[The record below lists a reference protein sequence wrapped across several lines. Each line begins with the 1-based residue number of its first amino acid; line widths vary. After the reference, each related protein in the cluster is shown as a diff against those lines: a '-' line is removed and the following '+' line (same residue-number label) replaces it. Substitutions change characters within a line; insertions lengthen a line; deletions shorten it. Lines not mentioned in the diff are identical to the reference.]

1 MFVMPPK
8 ARQQLGVFSWLYA
21 TQQCPRVGAQQE
33 FQHVTGLQ
41 VGQVDDNPVF
51 LKAMV
56 GVGHFPCRRN
66 KIYRLEKKSQNL
78 TGKTL
83 VYYFAIWK
91 NMMGKA

>member
-1 MFVMPPK
+1 
-8 ARQQLGVFSWLYA
+8 
-21 TQQCPRVGAQQE
+21 
-33 FQHVTGLQ
+33 
-41 VGQVDDNPVF
+41 
-51 LKAMV
+51 MV